1 MPSETHRHTSDVSTD
16 DIAELLWSLVEDT
29 ELESPE
35 AEDRSLVEF
44 GVDAVGLLD
53 LWEAVCEEFG
63 ERSLGQEFD
72 PTVFESTMTVRAAAG
87 VMAILLTRQAANS

>member
-16 DIAELLWSLVEDT
+16 EIAELLWSLVEDP
-29 ELESPE
+29 ELESRE
-35 AEDRSLVEF
+35 AEDRYLAEL

-63 ERSLGQEFD
+63 ERSLGPEFD
-72 PTVFESTMTVRAAAG
+72 PTLFESTMTVRTAAG
-87 VMAILLTRQAANS
+87 VMATLLSRQAADS